1 MFQRKQWKY
10 YNFILLLNSNDEN
23 NFSHKSLLTDT
34 QVLRIHIAFANG
46 SSANIK
52 FSKTQLFKMIQLGG
66 FFTSDPLDV
75 FGPLSLFK
83 IINSKGNSYEKYRS

>member
-1 MFQRKQWKY
+1 MMK
-10 YNFILLLNSNDEN
+10 S
-23 NFSHKSLLTDT
+23 FSHRSLLTDT
-34 QVLRIHIAFANG
+34 QVLSIHIAFANG

-83 IINSKGNSYEKYRS
+83 IIYSKGNSYEKLKRNFINYCFRSNKNFIERNY